1 MRDAARTLRAHLQDA
16 VEYKKRM
23 RPLKVKLEDGTVKT
37 VLIDDSDTVAQ
48 VCTAPLAC
56 TVRHAAPTARVRSQ
70 VVETIGKKMNL
81 KGWEEFTLKYDD
93 KGASRRRGAVGV
105 ANSDRMTHAWLQ
117 ING

>member
-1 MRDAARTLRAHLQDA
+1 
-16 VEYKKRM
+16 M

-48 VCTAPLAC
+48 VSFFSVFYFRFRFLKNRNFLQKHKTKNRLMS
-56 TVRHAAPTARVRSQ
+56 TFTKYQYLQ

-93 KGASRRRGAVGV
+93 KGLLSKKLYFYLYS
-105 ANSDRMTHAWLQ
+105 NENEMILHK
-117 ING
+117 